1 MMLDSPDEAPAER
14 LNRILWHEA
23 RGWDKAYPTVKHAM
37 VFPFSVDVADEDRR
51 EKAPVRK
58 K

>member
-1 MMLDSPDEAPAER
+1 MMLDSPDEAPTER
-14 LNRILWHEA
+14 LNRILWHDA
-23 RGWDKAYPTVKHAM
+23 RGWDKTYPTVKHAM